1 MDGSTIMEDSI
12 LISKASSEKDQLLAV
27 LGRDVF
33 FRCAVKHIAEGVFG
47 KDRVLTYRSSNDF
60 LRALSDNDKVN
71 TAIVDYDV
79 LYSENFSLLDA
90 INDYFPKLNNIVVIS
105 NPNIQL
111 VSLIRSLNINKI
123 ISAKDDISSFIKV
136 LTIERHEEYYSPR
149 IIRKIKNM
157 SIKPPLLT
165 IMERYVLKN
174 LIKGVS
180 PRLIATWKG
189 ISIKTVST
197 HKNKAL
203 NKINVGKLNDLVL
216 RNKINVA
223 YRK

>member
-1 MDGSTIMEDSI
+1 MEDSI
-12 LISKASSEKDQLLAV
+12 LISKATSEKDQLLVV
-27 LGRDVF
+27 LGRDAF
-33 FRCAVKHIAEGVFG
+33 FRCAVKHIAEEVFG
-47 KDRVLTYRSSNDF
+47 KDKVLTYRSSNDF

-90 INDYFPKLNNIVVIS
+90 INDYFPRLNAIVVMS

-111 VSLIRSLNINKI
+111 ISLIRSLSINKI
-123 ISAKDDISSFIKV
+123 ISTNDDIHSFIKALSV
-136 LTIERHEEYYSPR
+136 EKHEEYYSPC
-149 IIRKIKNM
+149 IIKKIKKM
-157 SIKPPLLT
+157 PIKPPLLT

-203 NKINVGKLNDLVL
+203 NKINVGRINDLVL
-216 RNKINVA
+216 NKKRNLTL
-223 YRK
+223 RR